1 MNGDTSGTVPVRVE
15 STGNVAFPDMWNRS
29 TAMTVAATL
38 DTAWKLSV
46 LGLVFHPPWAPP
58 PMEQPA
64 AAQTQDAVTI
74 AEPHLRDVFERLI
87 ALSGLPRDWD
97 GQGSE
102 PVDALAVTKAI
113 TTLRFLID
121 HARSAGFILPRPA
134 VSPSPGGS
142 IGFEWEH
149 ESDVL
154 TIECLPASDLLA
166 VYRCADQEETEQD
179 FDALPALWE
188 AVRDFLRSIA

>member
-102 PVDALAVTKAI
+102 PIGELVVLRAI
-113 TTLRFLID
+113 ATLRFLVD
-121 HARSAGFILPRPA
+121 QAVLAGFDLPRPA

-142 IGFEWEH
+142 MGFEWERGRN
-149 ESDVL
+149 VL
-154 TIECLPASDLLA
+154 TIECPTPPAPLA
-166 VYRCADQEETEQD
+166 VYRSDEQDEIEND